1 MPMGR
6 MISCWAVALVLPT
19 MQVRGE
25 PAIAMKARLANEAK
39 EQRRILFEALDRNQ
53 DKRINL
59 IELHEAYLD
68 AQIDSPRVRK
78 QEAGLP
84 LGPSAISEQIFNLV
98 DINSDLGIDKKEA
111 EEALL
116 AKVLIYKYRYLP
128 TDDEKAILQA
138 ARAKA
143 MKNEAIRGD
152 IEEAASLREQA
163 KVQWDNTALQR
174 KAKDATTKSDKA
186 LRQEMTRIDERVK
199 KIFEKMS
206 ATEPLP

>member
-1 MPMGR
+1 MQADR
-6 MISCWAVALVLPT
+6 VILCWSVALVLSA
-19 MQVRGE
+19 MEVRGE

-39 EQRRILFEALDRNQ
+39 DQRRIMFEAVDRNQ
-53 DKRINL
+53 DKKIDL

-116 AKVLIYKYRYLP
+116 AKVIVYKFRYLP
-128 TDDEKAILQA
+128 TDEEKAILQA

-152 IEEAASLREQA
+152 IEEAALLREQA
-163 KVQWDNTALQR
+163 KVQWDNAALQR
-174 KAKDATTKSDKA
+174 KAKDSTAKSDKA

-199 KIFEKMS
+199 KIFEKMTAS
-206 ATEPLP
+206 EPLP